1 MKMTTLP
8 KVLNSLEKMQ
18 YHVTV
23 PDDVAARAR
32 LALERMVAV
41 GGTSPRQL
49 AGVAGFDP
57 GE

>member
-8 KVLNSLEKMQ
+8 KVLDALEKLQ
-18 YHVTV
+18 HRITV
-23 PDDVAARAR
+23 PAEVAARAR

-41 GGTSPRQL
+41 GGNAPRQL